1 MFYDVYIMIEDKIQI
16 LRQAAKVSSEEDV
29 EKVWCVI
36 AGNDKLVNDIVY
48 TAIASKKT
56 VKILFREH
64 ISFTEGKINKKFDFI
79 ILKGDSYKIREI
91 SKLSKEQGSASIVIA
106 PYYIENEDNLMTL
119 VGPEDRIKKFVNDTG
134 RENAPISI
142 LLEDQTTGFIETE
155 LNISKDIPKF
165 LQNIVTPLFNM
176 DEAVLNTILISI
188 EHDEDVAKIQKI
200 ATSNKIFVI
209 DFKDIMEE

>member
-64 ISFTEGKINKKFDFI
+64 ISFTEGKINKKWGKYCLVSWVPLEWATVAHF
-79 ILKGDSYKIREI
+79 LGKI
-91 SKLSKEQGSASIVIA
+91 KLWI
-106 PYYIENEDNLMTL
+106 
-119 VGPEDRIKKFVNDTG
+119 
-134 RENAPISI
+134 
-142 LLEDQTTGFIETE
+142 
-155 LNISKDIPKF
+155 
-165 LQNIVTPLFNM
+165 
-176 DEAVLNTILISI
+176 
-188 EHDEDVAKIQKI
+188 
-200 ATSNKIFVI
+200 
-209 DFKDIMEE
+209 

>member
-1 MFYDVYIMIEDKIQI
+1 
-16 LRQAAKVSSEEDV
+16 
-29 EKVWCVI
+29 
-36 AGNDKLVNDIVY
+36 
-48 TAIASKKT
+48 
-56 VKILFREH
+56 
-64 ISFTEGKINKKFDFI
+64 
-79 ILKGDSYKIREI
+79 
-91 SKLSKEQGSASIVIA
+91 
-106 PYYIENEDNLMTL
+106 MTL